1 MAYTPASVP
10 LPRNLDPAF
19 ATTDDIMAAASI
31 TRSTVKVWA
40 ELGLLPQPIK
50 MSLSRAG
57 GVFNRYP
64 ARAVEQAR
72 FVAEKRAAGFTYD
85 EIRVMLASLAAQAA
99 PRGQG
104 GGSRRREAQ
113 RRRSEAAEGR
123 GEQGEPWTSVSAR
136 SAPQPPVAG
145 PGSRSGRSIWPPCPG
160 RSTRTTSPPWRT

>member
-1 MAYTPASVP
+1 MP

-40 ELGLLPQPIK
+40 ELGLLPPPIK

-85 EIRVMLASLAAQAA
+85 EIRAMLANLAAQAA
-99 PRGQG
+99 
-104 GGSRRREAQ
+104 REAKAEAPAAVKP
-113 RRRSEAAEGR
+113 EAAEAKRPKAAASKASRGR
-123 GEQGEPWTSVSAR
+123 R
-136 SAPQPPVAG
+136 
-145 PGSRSGRSIWPPCPG
+145 
-160 RSTRTTSPPWRT
+160 

>member
-1 MAYTPASVP
+1 VP

-40 ELGLLPQPIK
+40 ELGLLPPPIK

-85 EIRVMLASLAAQAA
+85 EIRAMLANLAAQEA
-99 PRGQG
+99 
-104 GGSRRREAQ
+104 REAKAEAPAAVKP
-113 RRRSEAAEGR
+113 EAAEAKRPKAAASKASRGR
-123 GEQGEPWTSVSAR
+123 R
-136 SAPQPPVAG
+136 
-145 PGSRSGRSIWPPCPG
+145 
-160 RSTRTTSPPWRT
+160 

>member
-1 MAYTPASVP
+1 MAYTPAPVS

-40 ELGLLPQPIK
+40 ELGLLPPPIK

-85 EIRVMLASLAAQAA
+85 EIRALLANLAAQEARQA
-99 PRGQG
+99 KG
-104 GGSRRREAQ
+104 GRSRRREAQ
-113 RRRSEAAEGR
+113 RHRSEAAEGR
-123 GEQGEPWTSVSAR
+123 GEQGEPRTPLSAR
-136 SAPQPPVAG
+136 STPPT
-145 PGSRSGRSIWPPCPG
+145 PCCWPRLPI
-160 RSTRTTSPPWRT
+160 RA

>member
-1 MAYTPASVP
+1 MAYTPAPVS

-40 ELGLLPQPIK
+40 ELGLLPPPIK

-85 EIRVMLASLAAQAA
+85 EIRAMLANLAAQEARQARADA
-99 PRGQG
+99 PADVKP
-104 GGSRRREAQ
+104 S
-113 RRRSEAAEGR
+113 AAEAKRPKAAASKASRGR
-123 GEQGEPWTSVSAR
+123 R
-136 SAPQPPVAG
+136 
-145 PGSRSGRSIWPPCPG
+145 
-160 RSTRTTSPPWRT
+160 